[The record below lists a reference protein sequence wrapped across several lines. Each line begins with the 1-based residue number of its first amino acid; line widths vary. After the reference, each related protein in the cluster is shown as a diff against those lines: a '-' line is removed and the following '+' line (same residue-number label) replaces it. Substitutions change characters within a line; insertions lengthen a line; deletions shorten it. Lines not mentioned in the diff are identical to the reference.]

1 MIAGLEYLLRILN
14 TAPGHLGNM
23 KQAVSAA
30 QVYECTEVGNVL
42 NSTLYGVTCMDALEE
57 LFLKLSLLS
66 NHKLL
71 SVADDSSS
79 LRVEL
84 SDNEIDI
91 LTCVFG

>member
-1 MIAGLEYLLRILN
+1 
-14 TAPGHLGNM
+14 M

-30 QVYECTEVGNVL
+30 QVYECTEIGNVL
-42 NSTLYGVTCMDALEE
+42 NSTLYGIASVDTLEE
-57 LFLKLSLLS
+57 LFLHLSLLS

-84 SDNEIDI
+84 SDNEVDI
-91 LTCVFG
+91 LTCVLG